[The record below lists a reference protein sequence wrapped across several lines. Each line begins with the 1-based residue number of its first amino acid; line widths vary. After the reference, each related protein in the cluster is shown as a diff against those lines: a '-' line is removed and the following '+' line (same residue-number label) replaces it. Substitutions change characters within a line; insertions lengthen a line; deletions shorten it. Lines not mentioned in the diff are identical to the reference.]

1 MDEEDLDLPA
11 MSGRV
16 GDLSPVQE
24 EALKRVRDVCVCVR
38 IVVRYLLFIY
48 LWSQFKDAVTDLPDQ
63 PEKTDQYYLRWLR
76 GRYR

>member
-1 MDEEDLDLPA
+1 MDEEDRGLSA

-38 IVVRYLLFIY
+38 IVVRYLLY
-48 LWSQFKDAVTDLPDQ
+48 SGPSSKMLSQIFLTSRKRRIST
-63 PEKTDQYYLRWLR
+63 T
-76 GRYR
+76 

>member
-1 MDEEDLDLPA
+1 MDEEDRDLSA

-24 EALKRVRDVCVCVR
+24 EALKRVRDVCVR

-76 GRYR
+76 GWYR